1 MKILFTS
8 ALFLATIA
16 AFGQEKTA
24 EQFKHL
30 DKNGDEKLTVE
41 EAPERARLIRAADA
55 DKSGDATLAEIAA
68 ILKLGLRRT
77 QPDPNT
83 PPSTTVAEKFP
94 EDALFTK
101 TSCQRAAQYSDEA
114 NGHAVVV
121 MHRGK
126 ILFEHYANRW
136 SAEKPHRLASGTKSF
151 SGAMLA
157 AAVKDGLLT
166 LDEPVSKTITEWKTD
181 EKLAV
186 ITIQDLLSLT
196 SGIHPGTVGKVP
208 AYAESIVQKTPKK
221 TPGEKFSYG
230 PAPFQVFGEIMR
242 RKLDGTDPLAYLKNE
257 ILDPIGMEIG
267 FWNRGSDTHPQLP
280 SGAHI
285 KATEWI
291 KFGEFLRT
299 DNGNVLDKKTGG
311 SLHQRLN
318 REPTIRHSILASRRG
333 LYGCRRRK
341 TKALCSP

>member
-151 SGAMLA
+151 SGALLA

-166 LDEPVSKTITEWKTD
+166 LDEPVSKTITEWKKD

-208 AYAESIVQKTPKK
+208 AYAESIVQKRQKK
-221 TPGEKFSYG
+221 LPEKNSPMVLRRFRFSG
-230 PAPFQVFGEIMR
+230 KSCAESSMVRIHSPILKTKSSIPLAWKSVFGIEAPIPIPSFR
-242 RKLDGTDPLAYLKNE
+242 PVRTLKRPN
-257 ILDPIGMEIG
+257 
-267 FWNRGSDTHPQLP
+267 GSNL
-280 SGAHI
+280 
-285 KATEWI
+285 EN
-291 KFGEFLRT
+291 F
-299 DNGNVLDKKTGG
+299 
-311 SLHQRLN
+311 
-318 REPTIRHSILASRRG
+318 
-333 LYGCRRRK
+333 
-341 TKALCSP
+341 